1 MRAVYL
7 ICLWSVPLAWATA
20 VNISVTHLSPTIE
33 YSPSRSG
40 PSDETWNVTYVQEQ
54 DAPNSGAIGDGPSSH
69 YTTFDGASAS
79 LGFVG
84 TAIYVYGYTN
94 GTDSDVSLSVGG
106 KDLEKGDGNGLL
118 GWKEGLK
125 NQWWDVAVNVTGG
138 SGVGIQG
145 MTFTTQLGGKGYVQ
159 VA

>member
-1 MRAVYL
+1 MRSAYL
-7 ICLWSVPLAWATA
+7 IGLSLVRVALSTA

-33 YSPSRSG
+33 YLPSRSG
-40 PSDETWNVTYVQEQ
+40 LSDETWNVTYVQEQ
-54 DAPNSGAIGDGPSSH
+54 DAPDSGAVGDGPSSH
-69 YTTFDGASAS
+69 YTTYDGASAS

-94 GTDSDVSLSVGG
+94 GTDSDVSLSVNG

-125 NQWWDVAVNVTGG
+125 NQWWDLAVNVTGEG
-138 SGVGIQG
+138 GVGIIG
-145 MTFTTQLGGKGYVQ
+145 VTFTLQLGGKG
-159 VA
+159 